1 LFASQQNVFVKPV
14 SIRLSLAL
22 LIVLF
27 VCSYANCNKP
37 PYVPDYNNVKGFVI
51 GKETCH
57 TNAAKDYWLIDL
69 TYRSDTPQ
77 YGDTLFLNGVTY
89 TNVIKTKG
97 LNERL
102 KEIGMKVSLD
112 FKIITPERI
121 ETTECNIADPITYR
135 LKELFIINQGEIR

>member
-1 LFASQQNVFVKPV
+1 VKQV
-14 SIRLSLAL
+14 SLSVRLAL
-22 LIVLF
+22 LLVLYVF
-27 VCSYANCNKP
+27 SYANCNKP
-37 PYVPDYNNVKGFVI
+37 PYVPDYNNVTGYVI

-57 TNAAKDYWLIDL
+57 ADAAANYWLVDL
-69 TYRSDTPQ
+69 TYRPDTPQ
-77 YGDTLFLNGVTY
+77 YGDTLLLNGNTY

-97 LNERL
+97 LAERL

-121 ETTECNIADPITYR
+121 ETTGCNVADPVTYR